1 MKQRDVGLGPNVSQT
16 SHEGYIYCGETDV
29 TENLV
34 ESFVVDANKEGS
46 ISRQKGRKQPLDV
59 VGRVKG
65 QEFAID
71 ARRRHPQ
78 PSTVPP
84 TEANQSAG
92 LSQGVTR
99 SCTGTS
105 YKKLLKE
112 HNITF
117 FSFGMDEKYTHR
129 YGLRTPWLQCVRG
142 R

>member
-1 MKQRDVGLGPNVSQT
+1 MFLKQAMMDICTAVRQT
-16 SHEGYIYCGETDV
+16 SLETWWKV
-29 TENLV
+29 LW
-34 ESFVVDANKEGS
+34 
-46 ISRQKGRKQPLDV
+46 SRPTRKGQLADNKQPLDV

-129 YGLRTPWLQCVRG
+129 VLKS
-142 R
+142 